1 MIGNLLRVSK
11 SELEQYL
18 ENSSLLEKRVY
29 TEEYIEDPD
38 LLDLD
43 KCWENIYFLL
53 TGCTSSD
60 FEKAKPPLSLI
71 LFNGIVLDEN
81 QDMGYGPATY
91 SSLEEVK
98 EISNALPEVSR
109 EKLRSKFE
117 SLKSKD
123 SELYPFKQDSEDMFD
138 YVFEYYTKMKE
149 FYQIAAKNNQA
160 VISFI
165 N

>member
-29 TEEYIEDPD
+29 TEEYTEDPD

-53 TGCTSSD
+53 TGYTSSD

-71 LFNGIVLDEN
+71 LFNGTVLDEN

-123 SELYPFKQDSEDMFD
+123 SELYPFKPDSEDMFD
-138 YVFEYYTKMKE
+138 YVFEYYNKMKE
-149 FYQIAAKNNQA
+149 FYQIAAKKFHPKCLA
-160 VISFI
+160 
-165 N
+165 